1 MSDYTPEP
9 SDLRSFAEIVLDAT
23 TGRKTSFEEKLLLMR
38 YPGRM
43 AWREPYDSEES
54 FGIHSVT
61 WKPNDSIEEQ
71 PSLFRSYPF
80 ALRHIEPRYD

>member
-1 MSDYTPEP
+1 MSNYTPNP
-9 SDLRSFAEIVLDAT
+9 SELRSFAEIVLDAT
-23 TGRKTSFEEKLLLMR
+23 TARKTSFEEKLLLMR

-54 FGIHSVT
+54 FGIHSVS
-61 WKPNDSIEEQ
+61 WEPDDSIEAR

-80 ALRHIEPRYD
+80 ALRHVEPRYN